1 MKVAIL
7 LLSSLLVLGAGAALA
22 QDYAGT
28 YTLEGDGVPFT
39 LSLTVSEG
47 KVQGRLQGDG
57 PSMVLEG
64 RVVSGGIRGHVVG
77 GQGVEPLP
85 FVAQLCPEGDHLL
98 VTLAAEESI
107 ELTFDREAP
116 GDERQVAAPSA
127 PSAPSARSG
136 VRVNGVALPE
146 STVRALENRYGV
158 PIQDGDYWY
167 DAVSGAW
174 GYAGGPTAGYM
185 TPDLELGGPLA
196 PDASHG
202 DTGVFVNGRELHARE
217 VWDLRQVVGV
227 VYPGRY
233 WFDAQGNYGLEG
245 GPPMGNL
252 WAIARG
258 SGSRREGI
266 LSTYDKT
273 GVAVIGVR

>member
-116 GDERQVAAPSA
+116 GDERRVAAPSA

-167 DAVSGAW
+167 DRRVGA
-174 GYAGGPTAGYM
+174 AQSP
-185 TPDLELGGPLA
+185 
-196 PDASHG
+196 S
-202 DTGVFVNGRELHARE
+202 AR
-217 VWDLRQVVGV
+217 LSPRLCG
-227 VYPGRY
+227 
-233 WFDAQGNYGLEG
+233 
-245 GPPMGNL
+245 
-252 WAIARG
+252 
-258 SGSRREGI
+258 RRER
-266 LSTYDKT
+266 
-273 GVAVIGVR
+273 IGPKNEVPAALEHRIDRAALQLISEVR